1 MESRD
6 HFRKDGGNC
15 VWNLPQRILKLF
27 WKSIANEKENMQ
39 N

>member
-6 HFRKDGGNC
+6 YVRSDWGNC
-15 VWNLPQRILKLF
+15 VWNLPQSILKLF
-27 WKSIANEKENMQ
+27 WKSIVNEKENMQ